1 MVSFQMLGVTF
12 TSIFYRSPDAVELAQ
27 IIKQLGVIAD
37 LCVEEYILNF
47 FKSLNIQRK
56 CVNTLDPT
64 LAKFT
69 SLKVLNLSFNN
80 ISKIEF
86 IPPNLEEL
94 YLNGNQINEV
104 ALNVNR
110 PIGSLIHVGLSMN

>member
-1 MVSFQMLGVTF
+1 
-12 TSIFYRSPDAVELAQ
+12 
-27 IIKQLGVIAD
+27 

-56 CVNTLDPT
+56 GMTCLDPT

-69 SLKVLNLSFNN
+69 SLKVLNLSFNS
-80 ISKIEF
+80 ISRIEF